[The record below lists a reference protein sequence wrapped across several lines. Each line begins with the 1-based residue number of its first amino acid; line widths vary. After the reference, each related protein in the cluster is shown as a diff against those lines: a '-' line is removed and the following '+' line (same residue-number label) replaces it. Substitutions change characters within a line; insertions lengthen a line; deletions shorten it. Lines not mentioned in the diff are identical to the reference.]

1 MRSTN
6 LASAKNQYEANSFA
20 SAASTLAS
28 STRTP
33 WAAYDAGFYAA
44 QAADVTA
51 VSNAAKTNAIA
62 QATAQKT
69 AEVTQ
74 IDAETA
80 WRNAYATASSVLSTG
95 IASANLGFATA
106 QSLIYSSMGGS
117 NLQLPTVSRPTDLAG
132 KYKVPGPGNTYR
144 ASISSVSSTNYYYG
158 WWGGYWWGAWGY
170 FGSGYWYSGYG
181 GYGGYLYGSQVS
193 SAAGVSLAEP
203 QMQFPDSFWQIDSDQ
218 IADQMQ
224 DGTIEVRYGD
234 AKVTE
239 LVIPQQAIFAGVGGV
254 AEDDGDGDAGGVG
267 SRAGDSG
274 FGGADGGSISA
285 NVAVS
290 DGMGSSNAE
299 LMAILQ
305 GLSDTAGELWTLV
318 GSVTQT
324 VLSSRP
330 AMLLADYASE
340 LVYAQ
345 LQNSASSSS
354 KSSLTSDKGT
364 ASSSTSVTVALS
376 EGSLDAAVSAL
387 EKTALFTKPADLTA
401 MQKLNAY
408 LQGVSNQKG
417 PSIFDQASQISVNL
431 VMGYIN
437 GQNGS
442 ITEYGTGFAKGFFV
456 DGAWGNVEGI
466 GTIFKFGWGAVKQS
480 WYNQA
485 RAITFGNEWIFE
497 NQYFNF
503 SDQRTVEE
511 NVVKAGQMIFK
522 VLNAVGTELGEEAFA
537 HYHALANGSAADLQE
552 LGGKHQQVAA
562 AVMSIGVLLSEKLRD
577 MTPETRGRIS
587 GAITWEIAQTA
598 AEIIFTAG
606 AATVATKGAK
616 FARIADKLADFA
628 KTYDKLGDIAQPV
641 LNRLRQISEPG
652 GELRK
657 LLEKFDEKAVVV
669 ERAVK
674 IVNETLDRF
683 CFHPDTVVSTP
694 KGQFRICDLQPN
706 TTVCSLDDVG
716 GSWVP
721 NLILD
726 VHHNVYSGKWVT
738 IKTPSGTIECTANHP
753 FWVVDGDD
761 LSHRP
766 KVSHLSGEDFSNGL
780 VGRWVNS
787 DQLQVGDRLASH
799 NRSKATVL
807 SVTISDVENA
817 KVCNLTIQGSHN
829 FAVGA
834 DAVLVHNIGW
844 CDILTKHTNDAT
856 KKAEFLAAR
865 ERLAKQFDV
874 PIERIHGHHI
884 VQNRIPTQFDEVENG
899 KKIRDYDAVDPSWT
913 TQQQQAWYVGK
924 SHEILEEVKVKRYS
938 VSEFGSDELAH
949 EAAEAAAKRG
959 ETIHNL
965 TLAPNGHGTHTL
977 ATQKE
982 VWERLARAKGNK
994 ANVENALG
1002 EISKDFMAGRMPR

>member
-28 STRTP
+28 STGTP
-33 WAAYDAGFYAA
+33 WAAYDADFYAA
-44 QAADVTA
+44 QAANVTA
-51 VSNAAKTNAIA
+51 VSNAAKTSAIA

-95 IASANLGFATA
+95 IASAHLGFATA

-181 GYGGYLYGSQVS
+181 GYGGNGGYLYGSQVS
-193 SAAGVSLAEP
+193 SATGVSLAEP
-203 QMQFPDSFWQIDSDQ
+203 RMQFPDSFWQINSDQ

-234 AKVTE
+234 AKVLE

-267 SRAGDSG
+267 SRVGDSG

-324 VLSSRP
+324 VLRSRP

-376 EGSLDAAVSAL
+376 EGSLEAAVSAL
-387 EKTALFTKPADLTA
+387 EETALFTKPADLTA

-431 VMGYIN
+431 VM
-437 GQNGS
+437 
-442 ITEYGTGFAKGFFV
+442 
-456 DGAWGNVEGI
+456 
-466 GTIFKFGWGAVKQS
+466 
-480 WYNQA
+480 
-485 RAITFGNEWIFE
+485 
-497 NQYFNF
+497 
-503 SDQRTVEE
+503 
-511 NVVKAGQMIFK
+511 
-522 VLNAVGTELGEEAFA
+522 
-537 HYHALANGSAADLQE
+537 
-552 LGGKHQQVAA
+552 
-562 AVMSIGVLLSEKLRD
+562 
-577 MTPETRGRIS
+577 
-587 GAITWEIAQTA
+587 
-598 AEIIFTAG
+598 
-606 AATVATKGAK
+606 
-616 FARIADKLADFA
+616 
-628 KTYDKLGDIAQPV
+628 GDIAQPV